1 MIDLTGIGGADSN
14 ANAGILSI
22 IPPIVAIVLALI
34 TKEVVFSLI
43 LGILSGTVIYSLL
56 MGYGPAG
63 VLASTTQL
71 MAEKLAENTSM
82 ILFLCLLG
90 IVVAVINKA
99 GGSKAYGDWASA
111 KLSTKRSAGL
121 ATSALGVIIFIDD
134 YFNCLTVGTVMRPVT
149 DKLKMSREKLA
160 YIIDATAAPVCIIAP
175 ISSWAAAVISYFPA
189 SSGNGMTAFLESIP
203 FNFYAMLT
211 IFMVFYMS
219 IKKNADYG
227 PMALAEKRCVE
238 EGFFNTA
245 NEGRA
250 EEEFEK
256 ISGKKG
262 RVIDLALPVIV
273 LVVFSVISMLYRK
286 WWFLWSE

>member
-111 KLSTKRSAGL
+111 KLSTKRSAGPCNV
-121 ATSALGVIIFIDD
+121 SAWRHHFHR
-134 YFNCLTVGTVMRPVT
+134 TT
-149 DKLKMSREKLA
+149 
-160 YIIDATAAPVCIIAP
+160 
-175 ISSWAAAVISYFPA
+175 IS
-189 SSGNGMTAFLESIP
+189 
-203 FNFYAMLT
+203 
-211 IFMVFYMS
+211 
-219 IKKNADYG
+219 
-227 PMALAEKRCVE
+227 
-238 EGFFNTA
+238 
-245 NEGRA
+245 
-250 EEEFEK
+250 
-256 ISGKKG
+256 
-262 RVIDLALPVIV
+262 IV
-273 LVVFSVISMLYRK
+273 
-286 WWFLWSE
+286 